1 VIKKVLKTPG
11 GKPGKSEPG
20 FQTPV
25 TLTFRKPGKPPVVI
39 MLLANEPKVLFE
51 NIRLVPTDVLNET
64 DPNACGGRLAI
75 TPVPLPKNVRLPHP
89 NMVFALMLPVVE
101 PPAVAPRQEAPVEPA
116 VIGVACTRVE
126 ADKQIAS
133 TESPK
138 KITERFIIDL
148 LDVVTDKNL
157 VRVDRE
163 KRRCRWLA
171 VMQKYPLS

>member
-1 VIKKVLKTPG
+1 
-11 GKPGKSEPG
+11 
-20 FQTPV
+20 
-25 TLTFRKPGKPPVVI
+25 

-51 NIRLVPTDVLNET
+51 NIRLVPTDVLNES
-64 DPNACGGRLAI
+64 DPNACTGRLEK
-75 TPVPLPKNVRLPHP
+75 TPVPGPPPNARLPHP
-89 NMVFALMLPVVE
+89 NMVFALMLPVDE

-133 TESPK
+133 TASPD